1 MRYPKLLEKLGLKM
15 YVVQT
20 FKKLRVIEWGIEVHY
35 LVFSFSILNVLYE
48 FPSPHASVTNNKTKL
63 NVEFEIYCNKTKCE
77 FTFYEIA
84 VHHIRQVL
92 NTSKDNYYSN
102 LNYVNIRYHELK
114 LIIGWWL
121 LMYSLFALNM
131 NYKFIF

>member
-1 MRYPKLLEKLGLKM
+1 MCGVKEPNRRGLIVTKSSNSFLNFAF
-15 YVVQT
+15 T
-20 FKKLRVIEWGIEVHY
+20 FSF
-35 LVFSFSILNVLYE
+35 VFSFSILNVLYE

-84 VHHIRQVL
+84 VYHIRQDL
-92 NTSKDNYYSN
+92 NTSRDNYYSN
-102 LNYVNIRYHELK
+102 FNYVNIRYHELK

-131 NYKFIF
+131 NYTFIF

>member
-1 MRYPKLLEKLGLKM
+1 MLCKHLK
-15 YVVQT
+15 
-20 FKKLRVIEWGIEVHY
+20 KRVYEWGIEVHY

-84 VHHIRQVL
+84 IHHIRQDL

-102 LNYVNIRYHELK
+102 FNYVNIRYHELK

-121 LMYSLFALNM
+121 LNVSLVCIECKSYTHLLS
-131 NYKFIF
+131 